1 MFDSAPSID
10 FLVQLTGDRYNPTGI
25 VTPLTEK
32 AFEFVHDHGL
42 ESVAYDVTDSNGYKL
57 SRRDVDNFVEYAE
70 TVCSVAMYHPEYG
83 VAMLETV

>member
-1 MFDSAPSID
+1 MINSAPSID
-10 FLVQLTGDRYNPTGI
+10 FLVQLTGDKINPTGI

-42 ESVAYDVTDSNGYKL
+42 EFVAYDVTDSNGYKL
-57 SRRDVDNFVEYAE
+57 SRRDVDDFLEYAE
-70 TVCSVAMYHPEYG
+70 AVSSVAMYHPEYG